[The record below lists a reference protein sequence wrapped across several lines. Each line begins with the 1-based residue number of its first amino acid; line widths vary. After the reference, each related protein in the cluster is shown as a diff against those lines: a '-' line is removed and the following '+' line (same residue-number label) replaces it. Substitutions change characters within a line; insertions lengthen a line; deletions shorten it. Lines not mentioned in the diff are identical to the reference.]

1 MSAETFVFTQLQ
13 SGALPTEL
21 SEAIPRTCLHYLTLM
36 KEQGGFPTLRVA
48 RSPCL
53 FIGGGCS
60 SPYHVRKGKSGRKIV
75 AFAGLARVAVKRG
88 KRRLANGEVKGM
100 GPSGTS
106 GPTMSGTSAGD
117 SAFADMINGLK
128 EQAVNRGVTT
138 LMDEDVGTLGVPDPR
153 ILIVGCGGSGNNTL
167 NRITHL
173 GVEGA
178 VTVAINTDKQHLD
191 HTRALQKL
199 LVGRHIT
206 RGLGAGGDP
215 STGRRCAEAGRE
227 MIKRIVT
234 GADLVF
240 IASGL
245 GGGSGTGICP
255 IVAEEA
261 KAAGALVVGIVTTP
275 FHVERRQRM
284 SRALE
289 GLESLRRCADAVLVL
304 DNNRL
309 LHFVPNLP
317 LDEAFS
323 IMDQLVAEIVKGIVE
338 TITLP
343 SLINL
348 DFADIR
354 TIMSNGGVTM
364 MLYGE
369 SDRGPEEVVHE
380 ALNHPLLDV
389 DISGAT
395 GVLIHVTG
403 GPYMTLESANQ
414 VVDLLTAQVSENANV
429 IWGARQDA
437 GFGDTIKVM
446 AIITGVG
453 GTTLNTARMKPDAL
467 GEALR
472 LTRQQNPDRP
482 NNLDF
487 HRYE

>member
-1 MSAETFVFTQLQ
+1 MGPERSSA
-13 SGALPTEL
+13 
-21 SEAIPRTCLHYLTLM
+21 
-36 KEQGGFPTLRVA
+36 
-48 RSPCL
+48 
-53 FIGGGCS
+53 GGG
-60 SPYHVRKGKSGRKIV
+60 
-75 AFAGLARVAVKRG
+75 
-88 KRRLANGEVKGM
+88 
-100 GPSGTS
+100 
-106 GPTMSGTSAGD
+106 MSRNQD
-117 SAFADMINGLK
+117 KAFADMIQGLK
-128 EQAVNRGVTT
+128 NETIARGATA
-138 LMDEDVGTLGVPDPR
+138 LLDDEMGSFGVPNPR

-178 VTVAINTDKQHLD
+178 ATVAINTDKQHLD

-215 STGRRCAEAGRE
+215 STGRRCAESGRE
-227 MIKRIVT
+227 MIRRIVT
-234 GADLVF
+234 GTDLVF

-261 KAAGALVVGIVTTP
+261 KSAGALVVGIVTTP
-275 FHVERRQRM
+275 FRVERRQRM
-284 SRALE
+284 TRALE
-289 GLESLRRCADAVLVL
+289 GLEMLRRAADAVLVL

-309 LHFVPNLP
+309 LHFVPDMP

-348 DFADIR
+348 DFADLR
-354 TIMSNGGVTM
+354 TIMNNGGVTM

-369 SDRGPEEVVHE
+369 SDRGPEDVVHE
-380 ALNHPLLDV
+380 TLHHPLLDI
-389 DISGAT
+389 DITNAT

-403 GPYMTLESANQ
+403 GKYMTLEAANQ
-414 VVDLLTAQVSENANV
+414 VVELMTAKVSDDANV
-429 IWGARQDA
+429 IWGARQDPT
-437 GFGDTIKVM
+437 FGDTIKVM

-453 GTTLNTARMKPDAL
+453 GQELRSSRMTPDVL

-472 LTRQQNPDRP
+472 LTREQGTSNRKDDQI
-482 NNLDF
+482 DF
-487 HRYE
+487 HRFE

>member
-1 MSAETFVFTQLQ
+1 MGPERSSA
-13 SGALPTEL
+13 
-21 SEAIPRTCLHYLTLM
+21 
-36 KEQGGFPTLRVA
+36 
-48 RSPCL
+48 
-53 FIGGGCS
+53 GGG
-60 SPYHVRKGKSGRKIV
+60 
-75 AFAGLARVAVKRG
+75 
-88 KRRLANGEVKGM
+88 
-100 GPSGTS
+100 
-106 GPTMSGTSAGD
+106 MSMNQD
-117 SAFADMINGLK
+117 KAFADMIQGLK
-128 EQAVNRGVTT
+128 NETIARGATA
-138 LMDEDVGTLGVPDPR
+138 LLDDEMGSFGVPNPR

-178 VTVAINTDKQHLD
+178 ATVAINTDKQHLD

-215 STGRRCAEAGRE
+215 STGRRCAESGRE
-227 MIKRIVT
+227 MIRRIVT
-234 GADLVF
+234 GTDLVF

-261 KAAGALVVGIVTTP
+261 KSAGALVVGIVTTP
-275 FHVERRQRM
+275 FRVERRQRM
-284 SRALE
+284 TRALE
-289 GLESLRRCADAVLVL
+289 GLEMLRRAADAVLVL

-309 LHFVPNLP
+309 LHFVPDMP

-348 DFADIR
+348 DFADLR
-354 TIMSNGGVTM
+354 TIMNNGGVTM

-369 SDRGPEEVVHE
+369 SDRGPEDVVHE
-380 ALNHPLLDV
+380 TLHHPLLDI
-389 DISGAT
+389 DITNAT

-403 GPYMTLESANQ
+403 GKYMTLEAANQ
-414 VVDLLTAQVSENANV
+414 VVELMTAKVSDDANV
-429 IWGARQDA
+429 IWGARQDPT
-437 GFGDTIKVM
+437 FGDTIKVM

-453 GTTLNTARMKPDAL
+453 GQELRSSRMTPDVL

-472 LTRQQNPDRP
+472 LTRDQGTSNRKDDQI
-482 NNLDF
+482 DF
-487 HRYE
+487 HRFE

>member
-1 MSAETFVFTQLQ
+1 M
-13 SGALPTEL
+13 
-21 SEAIPRTCLHYLTLM
+21 
-36 KEQGGFPTLRVA
+36 
-48 RSPCL
+48 
-53 FIGGGCS
+53 
-60 SPYHVRKGKSGRKIV
+60 
-75 AFAGLARVAVKRG
+75 
-88 KRRLANGEVKGM
+88 ANG
-100 GPSGTS
+100 SAS
-106 GPTMSGTSAGD
+106 NSASSSAGSHQD
-117 SAFADMINGLK
+117 RALADMINGLK
-128 EQAVNRGVTT
+128 QDSINRGATA
-138 LMDEDVGTLGVPDPR
+138 LMDEEVGSFGVPNPR

-227 MIKRIVT
+227 MIKRIVS

-284 SRALE
+284 ARALE
-289 GLESLRRCADAVLVL
+289 GLESLRRVADAVLVL

-309 LHFVPNLP
+309 LHYVPNLP

-348 DFADIR
+348 DFADVR
-354 TIMSNGGVTM
+354 AIMANGGVTM

-403 GPYMTLESANQ
+403 GNYMTLESASQ
-414 VVDLLTAQVSENANV
+414 VVDLLTSKVSEDANV

-453 GTTLNTARMKPDAL
+453 GTDLRDGRLAPDAL
-467 GEALR
+467 GDALR
-472 LTRQQNPDRP
+472 ITRGKNQTTDSST
-482 NNLDF
+482 NNLGF
-487 HRYE
+487 HRFD

>member
-1 MSAETFVFTQLQ
+1 MGPGDS
-13 SGALPTEL
+13 SG
-21 SEAIPRTCLHYLTLM
+21 Y
-36 KEQGGFPTLRVA
+36 GGA
-48 RSPCL
+48 MQQD
-53 FIGGGCS
+53 
-60 SPYHVRKGKSGRKIV
+60 K
-75 AFAGLARVAVKRG
+75 A
-88 KRRLANGEVKGM
+88 LANLVSEM
-100 GPSGTS
+100 RDQSI
-106 GPTMSGTSAGD
+106 SATATALLD
-117 SAFADMINGLK
+117 DDMK
-128 EQAVNRGVTT
+128 CF
-138 LMDEDVGTLGVPDPR
+138 GVPNPR

-178 VTVAINTDKQHLD
+178 VTVAMNTDKQHLD

-206 RGLGAGGDP
+206 KGLGAGGDP
-215 STGRRCAEAGRE
+215 STGRRCAEAGRD

-284 SRALE
+284 ARALE
-289 GLESLRRCADAVLVL
+289 GLESLRRTADAVLVL

-309 LHFVPNLP
+309 LHYVPNLP

-348 DFADIR
+348 DFADVR
-354 TIMSNGGVTM
+354 AIMANGGVTM

-403 GPYMTLESANQ
+403 GQYMTLESASQ
-414 VVDLLTAQVSENANV
+414 VVDLLTAKVSEDANV

-453 GTTLNTARMKPDAL
+453 GTDLNTGRLAPDVLGDAL
-467 GEALR
+467 RITRSANKNSDR
-472 LTRQQNPDRP
+472 LGFQRFD
-482 NNLDF
+482 
-487 HRYE
+487 

>member
-1 MSAETFVFTQLQ
+1 
-13 SGALPTEL
+13 
-21 SEAIPRTCLHYLTLM
+21 
-36 KEQGGFPTLRVA
+36 
-48 RSPCL
+48 
-53 FIGGGCS
+53 
-60 SPYHVRKGKSGRKIV
+60 
-75 AFAGLARVAVKRG
+75 
-88 KRRLANGEVKGM
+88 M
-100 GPSGTS
+100 GNSGTS
-106 GPTMSGTSAGD
+106 NSNDGAL
-117 SAFADMINGLK
+117 ADMISGLREESINK
-128 EQAVNRGVTT
+128 GATA
-138 LMDEDVGTLGVPDPR
+138 LLDEDVGSFGVPNPR

-284 SRALE
+284 ARALE
-289 GLESLRRCADAVLVL
+289 GLESLRRVADAVLVL

-309 LHFVPNLP
+309 LHYVPNLP

-348 DFADIR
+348 DFADVR
-354 TIMSNGGVTM
+354 AIMANGGVTM

-403 GPYMTLESANQ
+403 GQYMTLEAASQ
-414 VVDLLTAQVSENANV
+414 VVDLLTARVSEDANV

-453 GTTLNTARMKPDAL
+453 GTDLRTGRLTPDILGDAL
-467 GEALR
+467 R
-472 LTRQQNPDRP
+472 ITRG
-482 NNLDF
+482 NNSNTGNMGF
-487 HRYE
+487 HRFD

>member
-1 MSAETFVFTQLQ
+1 MSMNQD
-13 SGALPTEL
+13 
-21 SEAIPRTCLHYLTLM
+21 
-36 KEQGGFPTLRVA
+36 K
-48 RSPCL
+48 
-53 FIGGGCS
+53 
-60 SPYHVRKGKSGRKIV
+60 
-75 AFAGLARVAVKRG
+75 
-88 KRRLANGEVKGM
+88 
-100 GPSGTS
+100 
-106 GPTMSGTSAGD
+106 
-117 SAFADMINGLK
+117 AFADMIQGLK
-128 EQAVNRGVTT
+128 NETIARGATA
-138 LMDEDVGTLGVPDPR
+138 LLDDEMGSFGVPNPR

-178 VTVAINTDKQHLD
+178 ATVAINTDKQHLD

-215 STGRRCAEAGRE
+215 STGRRCAESGRE
-227 MIKRIVT
+227 MIRRIVT

-261 KAAGALVVGIVTTP
+261 KSAGALVVGIVTTP
-275 FHVERRQRM
+275 FRVERRQRM
-284 SRALE
+284 TRALE
-289 GLESLRRCADAVLVL
+289 GLEMLRRAADAVLVL

-309 LHFVPNLP
+309 LHFVPDMP

-348 DFADIR
+348 DFADLR
-354 TIMSNGGVTM
+354 TIMNNGGVTM

-369 SDRGPEEVVHE
+369 SDRGPEDVVHE
-380 ALNHPLLDV
+380 TLHHPLLDI
-389 DISGAT
+389 DITNAT

-403 GPYMTLESANQ
+403 GKYMTLEAANQ
-414 VVDLLTAQVSENANV
+414 VVELMTAKVSDDANV
-429 IWGARQDA
+429 IWGARQDPT
-437 GFGDTIKVM
+437 FGDTIKVM

-453 GTTLNTARMKPDAL
+453 GQELRSSRMTPDVL

-472 LTRQQNPDRP
+472 LTREHGTSNRKDDQI
-482 NNLDF
+482 DF
-487 HRYE
+487 HRFE

>member
-1 MSAETFVFTQLQ
+1 MAEVPI
-13 SGALPTEL
+13 SSVGATSYGNSSRRIPTALTDREL
-21 SEAIPRTCLHYLTLM
+21 EEY
-36 KEQGGFPTLRVA
+36 
-48 RSPCL
+48 
-53 FIGGGCS
+53 
-60 SPYHVRKGKSGRKIV
+60 
-75 AFAGLARVAVKRG
+75 
-88 KRRLANGEVKGM
+88 
-100 GPSGTS
+100 GP
-106 GPTMSGTSAGD
+106 
-117 SAFADMINGLK
+117 
-128 EQAVNRGVTT
+128 
-138 LMDEDVGTLGVPDPR
+138 PDPR
-153 ILIVGCGGSGNNTL
+153 ILVCGCGGSGNNTM
-167 NRITHL
+167 NRITHI

-178 VTVAINTDKQHLD
+178 ITVAINTDKQHLD

-215 STGRRCAEAGRE
+215 ATGRRCAEAGRE

-284 SRALE
+284 ARALE
-289 GLESLRRCADAVLVL
+289 GLEALRRVSDAVLVL

-309 LHFVPNLP
+309 LHYVPNLP

-338 TITLP
+338 TITMP

-348 DFADIR
+348 DFADVR
-354 TIMSNGGVTM
+354 AIMANGGVTM

-403 GPYMTLESANQ
+403 GQYVTLESASR
-414 VVDLLTAQVSENANV
+414 VVDLLTAKVSEDANV

-453 GTTLNTARMKPDAL
+453 GTDLKTARMKPDAL
-467 GEALR
+467 GDALR
-472 LTRQQNPDRP
+472 LTRNQNDANRE
-482 NNLDF
+482 NTGFQRFD
-487 HRYE
+487 

>member
-1 MSAETFVFTQLQ
+1 
-13 SGALPTEL
+13 
-21 SEAIPRTCLHYLTLM
+21 
-36 KEQGGFPTLRVA
+36 
-48 RSPCL
+48 
-53 FIGGGCS
+53 
-60 SPYHVRKGKSGRKIV
+60 
-75 AFAGLARVAVKRG
+75 
-88 KRRLANGEVKGM
+88 M
-100 GPSGTS
+100 GPEGTHNMR
-106 GPTMSGTSAGD
+106 TGD
-117 SAFADMINGLK
+117 KSLDDMVASLAAEAMGK
-128 EQAVNRGVTT
+128 GSTT
-138 LMDEDVGTLGVPDPR
+138 LLDDELGSFGVPNPR

-215 STGRRCAEAGRE
+215 NMGRRCAEAGRE
-227 MIKRIVT
+227 MIQRIVS

-261 KAAGALVVGIVTTP
+261 KKAGALVVGIVTTP

-284 SRALE
+284 NRALE
-289 GLESLRRCADAVLVL
+289 GLESLRQVADAVLVL

-309 LHFVPNLP
+309 LHFAPNLP

-348 DFADIR
+348 DFADVKA
-354 TIMSNGGVTM
+354 IMANGGVTM

-369 SDRGPEEVVHE
+369 SDKGPEEVVHE

-403 GPYMTLESANQ
+403 GKYMTLENASQ
-414 VVDLLTAQVSENANV
+414 VVDMMTGNVSDEANV
-429 IWGARQDA
+429 IWGARQDPA
-437 GFGDTIKVM
+437 FGDTIKVM

-453 GTTLNTARMKPDAL
+453 GQEIQSGSIAPDQL
-467 GEALR
+467 GDMLR
-472 LTRQQNPDRP
+472 LTRTKVQKSGSVGFQRFD
-482 NNLDF
+482 
-487 HRYE
+487 

>member
-1 MSAETFVFTQLQ
+1 MANSSASNSA
-13 SGALPTEL
+13 SG
-21 SEAIPRTCLHYLTLM
+21 
-36 KEQGGFPTLRVA
+36 
-48 RSPCL
+48 
-53 FIGGGCS
+53 
-60 SPYHVRKGKSGRKIV
+60 
-75 AFAGLARVAVKRG
+75 
-88 KRRLANGEVKGM
+88 
-100 GPSGTS
+100 
-106 GPTMSGTSAGD
+106 SAGSHQD
-117 SAFADMINGLK
+117 RALAEMINGLK
-128 EQAVNRGVTT
+128 EESINRGATA
-138 LMDEDVGTLGVPDPR
+138 LMDKEVDSFGVPNPR

-227 MIKRIVT
+227 MIKRIVS

-284 SRALE
+284 ARALE
-289 GLESLRRCADAVLVL
+289 GLESLRRVADAVLVL

-309 LHFVPNLP
+309 LHYVPNLP

-348 DFADIR
+348 DFADVR
-354 TIMSNGGVTM
+354 AIMANGGVTM

-403 GPYMTLESANQ
+403 GQYMTLEAASQ
-414 VVDLLTAQVSENANV
+414 VVDLLTAKVSEDANV

-453 GTTLNTARMKPDAL
+453 GTDLRTGRLAPDAL
-467 GEALR
+467 GDALR
-472 LTRQQNPDRP
+472 ITRGKNKTS
-482 NNLDF
+482 NSNGTNLGF
-487 HRYE
+487 HRFD

>member
-1 MSAETFVFTQLQ
+1 
-13 SGALPTEL
+13 
-21 SEAIPRTCLHYLTLM
+21 
-36 KEQGGFPTLRVA
+36 
-48 RSPCL
+48 
-53 FIGGGCS
+53 
-60 SPYHVRKGKSGRKIV
+60 
-75 AFAGLARVAVKRG
+75 
-88 KRRLANGEVKGM
+88 M
-100 GPSGTS
+100 GPTGTPSSGVENK
-106 GPTMSGTSAGD
+106 AL
-117 SAFADMINGLK
+117 ADMVSQMAK
-128 EQAVNRGVTT
+128 EAVNRGATA
-138 LMDEDVGTLGVPDPR
+138 LMDEEVGSLGVPNPR

-227 MIKRIVT
+227 MIRRIVT

-289 GLESLRRCADAVLVL
+289 GLESLRRTADAVLVL

-309 LHFVPNLP
+309 LHYVPHLP

-348 DFADIR
+348 DFADVR
-354 TIMSNGGVTM
+354 AIMANGGVTM

-369 SDRGPEEVVHE
+369 SDRGPDEVVHE

-403 GPYMTLESANQ
+403 GRYMTLDTASQ
-414 VVDLLTAQVSENANV
+414 VVERLTSKVSEEANV

-437 GFGDTIKVM
+437 TFGDTIKVM

-453 GTTLNTARMKPDAL
+453 GTDLRSPQMTPDVL
-467 GEALR
+467 GDALR
-472 LTRQQNPDRP
+472 LTQKKNEANGPLGFQRFD
-482 NNLDF
+482 
-487 HRYE
+487 